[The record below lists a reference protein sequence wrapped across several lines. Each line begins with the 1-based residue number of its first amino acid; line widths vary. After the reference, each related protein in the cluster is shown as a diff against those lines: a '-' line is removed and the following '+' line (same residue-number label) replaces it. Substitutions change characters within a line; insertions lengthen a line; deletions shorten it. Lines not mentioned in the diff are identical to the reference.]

1 MVEMNS
7 YRKKWK
13 STMGDGLKRSPF
25 LMHNFGKLH
34 DVLDV
39 QPSILLC
46 IKIKLEFVQNLQDF
60 KK

>member
-1 MVEMNS
+1 MVETNS
-7 YRKKWK
+7 YKKKWK
-13 STMGDGLKRSPF
+13 SAMGDGLKASPF
-25 LMHNFGKLH
+25 LMHNFGKLY
-34 DVLDV
+34 DVFDI

>member
-7 YRKKWK
+7 YRKKWE
-13 STMGDGLKRSPF
+13 STKGDGLKRSPF

-60 KK
+60 K

>member
-7 YRKKWK
+7 YRQKWE
-13 STMGDGLKRSPF
+13 STKGDGLKRSPF

-46 IKIKLEFVQNLQDF
+46 IKIKLEFV
-60 KK
+60 

>member
-1 MVEMNS
+1 MGEMNS

-13 STMGDGLKRSPF
+13 STMGDGLKLSPF

-34 DVLDV
+34 DVFDIQFDV

-46 IKIKLEFVQNLQDF
+46 IKIKLEFV
-60 KK
+60 